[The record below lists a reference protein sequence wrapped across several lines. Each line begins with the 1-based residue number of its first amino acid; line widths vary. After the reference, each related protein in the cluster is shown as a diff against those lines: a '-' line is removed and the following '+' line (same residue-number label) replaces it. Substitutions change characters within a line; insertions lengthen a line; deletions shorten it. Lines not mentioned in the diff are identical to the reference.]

1 MVTQLDKRDVLDALF
16 GCWDEIDEL
25 LTGLSGG
32 QWLEPTDL
40 PGWRVQDVVS
50 HLIGTESVLMGV
62 PTPDPDCDVSAL
74 PHVHNAAAAM
84 NECWVRH
91 LRDEP
96 PATMLRNFRSVTTE
110 RRKALSALDDDAWN
124 QTMPTPV
131 GVDTYGRFMRVR
143 TFDCWMH
150 EVDIRCAVGV
160 SATTGAPAEHALA
173 EITSTLGYIVGKL
186 ASAPDGSRVAFDLTG
201 PLQRTLRVAVD
212 GRAMVVD
219 EFDRDPTATI
229 RLDAVLFARL
239 AGGRTTAVE
248 NIDTIAI
255 TGDADLGNQVVER
268 LRFVM

>member
-1 MVTQLDKRDVLDALF
+1 MVTQLDKRDVLEGLF
-16 GCWDEIDEL
+16 GCWHEIDEL

-96 PATMLRNFRSVTTE
+96 PATMLQKFRSVTTE
-110 RRKALSALDDDAWN
+110 RRKALAALDDEAWN
-124 QTMPTPV
+124 QTSPTPV

-143 TFDCWMH
+143 IFDCWMH
-150 EVDIRCAVGV
+150 EVDIRYAVDV
-160 SATTGAPAEHALA
+160 LATDEALAGAPAEHALA
-173 EITSTLGYIVGKL
+173 EITSSLGYIVGKL
-186 ASAPDGSRVAFDLTG
+186 ASAAGSRST
-201 PLQRTLRVAVD
+201 
-212 GRAMVVD
+212 
-219 EFDRDPTATI
+219 
-229 RLDAVLFARL
+229 
-239 AGGRTTAVE
+239 
-248 NIDTIAI
+248 
-255 TGDADLGNQVVER
+255 
-268 LRFVM
+268 